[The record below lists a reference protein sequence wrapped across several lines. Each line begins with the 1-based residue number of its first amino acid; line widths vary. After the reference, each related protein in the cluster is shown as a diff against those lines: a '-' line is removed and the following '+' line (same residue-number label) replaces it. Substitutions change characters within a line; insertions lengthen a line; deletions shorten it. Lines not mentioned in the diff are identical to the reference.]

1 MKVIIRKLIICLI
14 LGIMAAALFY
24 VMVKAKIIIINELF
38 VNKDRDVV
46 GVDVSEYQHDI
57 DMAVLKEQGIQFV
70 IIRAT
75 EGSHYVDEKFH
86 VNWKNA
92 HNAELICGAYHF
104 FSFDT
109 PGATQAANF
118 IAAVGD
124 LEGDLIPVV
133 DVEFYGDKRAN
144 PPEKEDVVRELKR
157 YLTVLEKRYGVKP
170 MIYASGEIRENY
182 LKGSF
187 DDYYYWI
194 RNVYYPVSI
203 SDGQNWAVWQYR
215 DTGILDGYTG
225 GEKYIDMN
233 VLNSRHDLSDIMV
246 P

>member
-1 MKVIIRKLIICLI
+1 MKSIIRKRIICLI

-24 VMVKAKIIIINELF
+24 VMVRSKIIIINELF
-38 VNKDRDVV
+38 IDRDRDVV

-57 DMAVLKEQGIQFV
+57 DMSVLKEQGIQFV

-75 EGSHYVDEKFH
+75 EGSHYVDEKFR

-92 HNAELICGAYHF
+92 HEAELVCGAYHF

-133 DVEFYGDKRAN
+133 DVEYYGSKRAN
-144 PPEKEDVVRELKR
+144 PPEKEDVIRELQR

-170 MIYASGEIRENY
+170 MIYASREIRKNY
-182 LKGSF
+182 LEGSF
-187 DDYYYWI
+187 DEYPYWI
-194 RNVYYPVSI
+194 RNVYYPVRI
-203 SDGQNWAVWQYR
+203 SYGKDWTIWQYR
-215 DTGILDGYTG
+215 DTAILDGYSG

-233 VLNSRHDLSDIMV
+233 VLNGRCQLSDIMV